1 MSAHPNLDVTGRVCL
16 VAGGTSGLG
25 RAMAIG
31 LAEAGM
37 KVVVG
42 SSDPAKV
49 AAMKKELGAE
59 GMATIIDV
67 ADPESVRAAVDAV
80 VARHGRID
88 GLVNAAGI
96 MLKKPAID
104 LEGAELERVM
114 RVNLTGSFLMAQ
126 AAARRMKDQ
135 SPDARGVRGAILNIA
150 SLSSFVSLSEVLAYA
165 CSKSAVLGLTRG
177 LANEWAALGIR
188 VNAIAPGVF
197 PTPLN
202 RPLIEGTERGRWF
215 QAHTP
220 LGRFG
225 DGNELVAAAI
235 YLLSPGAS
243 FTTGE
248 TLVVDGGFLAR
259 GV

>member
-1 MSAHPNLDVTGRVCL
+1 MSLDVTGRVCI

-25 RAMAIG
+25 RAIAKG

-49 AAMKKELGAE
+49 AAMERELGEE
-59 GMATIIDV
+59 GMATELDV
-67 ADPESVRAAVDAV
+67 TDPASALAAVETT

-96 MLKKPAID
+96 LVRKPAID
-104 LEGAELERVM
+104 LEVEELERVM
-114 RVNLTGSFLMAQ
+114 RVNLTGSFVMAQ
-126 AAARRMKDQ
+126 AVARRMKEQD
-135 SPDARGVRGAILNIA
+135 PDARGVRGAIVNIA
-150 SLSSFVSLSEVLAYA
+150 SLSSFVALSEVLAYA

-202 RPLIEGTERGRWF
+202 RPLIEGTDRGRWF
-215 QAHTP
+215 VAHTP
-220 LGRFG
+220 LARFG
-225 DGNELVAAAI
+225 DGEELVDAAR